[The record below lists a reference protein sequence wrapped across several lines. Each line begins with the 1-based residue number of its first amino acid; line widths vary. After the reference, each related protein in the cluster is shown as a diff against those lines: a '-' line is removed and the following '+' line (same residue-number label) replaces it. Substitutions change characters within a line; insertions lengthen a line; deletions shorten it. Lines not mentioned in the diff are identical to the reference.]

1 MRSSDIATISR
12 VVLAVVIVYMI
23 FLKVN
28 PWATIALIS
37 VAFLSDAVDGYLAV
51 REESKGSISF
61 GYYLS
66 AALGDKVAKA
76 KLKPIKERIA
86 KHVPYGPR
94 MDVAGDRVMEFS
106 FWITFT
112 YLDIIP
118 VIVFLLVV
126 IRHAFADALMAGR
139 GTSSKM
145 KSKLAAA
152 IYSSNLGRGGINII
166 KFLAY
171 AYLVLVYVS
180 GYPVDIGY
188 ALVAI
193 LFTYI
198 MVRGA
203 AEIYESLN
211 NR

>member
-1 MRSSDIATISR
+1 MRSSDIATMAR
-12 VVLAVVIVYMI
+12 VVLAIVIVYLI

-28 PWATIALIS
+28 PWITIALIAI
-37 VAFLSDAVDGYLAV
+37 AFLSDAVDGYLAV
-51 REESKGSISF
+51 REESKGSIGF
-61 GYYLS
+61 WFYIS
-66 AALGDKVAKA
+66 AAIGNKAAKA
-76 KLKPIKERIA
+76 KLKPIKENIA

-126 IRHAFADALMAGR
+126 VRHAFADALMAGR

-145 KSKLAAA
+145 KSRLAAA
-152 IYSSNLGRGGINII
+152 IYSSSIGRGGINVV

-180 GYPVDIGY
+180 GYPIDIGY

-193 LFTYI
+193 LFAYI

-203 AEIYESLN
+203 AEIYESIN
-211 NR
+211 